1 MEAPYCGVCVCVRV
15 CVCVHKYSPLPGT
28 GGFSWEPTIRRATT
42 TTNMGTLHEPVRDT
56 KNRSRHQGDEYV
68 FSREI
73 FKLRDVLFIFLI
85 SWQQRWLRLHYY
97 CTSCPSSGNIFLD
110 FHWHKTVKM
119 CREEASNK
127 TAFLANDTQHFD
139 IGNTPDGE
147 CFLIFAQNHMK
158 NFLLEQNFSLIAL
171 SHI

>member
-1 MEAPYCGVCVCVRV
+1 
-15 CVCVHKYSPLPGT
+15 
-28 GGFSWEPTIRRATT
+28 
-42 TTNMGTLHEPVRDT
+42 
-56 KNRSRHQGDEYV
+56 
-68 FSREI
+68 
-73 FKLRDVLFIFLI
+73 
-85 SWQQRWLRLHYY
+85 
-97 CTSCPSSGNIFLD
+97 
-110 FHWHKTVKM
+110 M